1 METRIDK
8 VVSWSQ
14 MIFAIA
20 TINERK
26 VLQVRIIVER
36 QIIEDYH
43 SEELQ
48 DFNGCCL
55 DILSDNISAL
65 LIAEITILV
74 VATPIR
80 TCQTCK

>member
-26 VLQVRIIVER
+26 VLQVRIIV
-36 QIIEDYH
+36 
-43 SEELQ
+43 
-48 DFNGCCL
+48 
-55 DILSDNISAL
+55 
-65 LIAEITILV
+65 V
-74 VATPIR
+74 VR
-80 TCQTCK
+80 GL